1 MTSASN
7 MSARDL
13 KYEYDAGL
21 GEAGMLGDLGQPGD
35 LLGVFRQQ
43 GAGRVEQRGALG
55 GPVLSDSRGLDL
67 GTPPPCSGRT
77 WPAWSCAAPAPCRR
91 G

>member
-1 MTSASN
+1 
-7 MSARDL
+7 
-13 KYEYDAGL
+13 
-21 GEAGMLGDLGQPGD
+21 MLGDLGQPGD

-55 GPVLSDSRGLDL
+55 GPVLSDGRGLDL
-67 GTPPPCSGRT
+67 RH
-77 WPAWSCAAPAPCRR
+77 PAPLVPDGVAGLVVRRARPCRR